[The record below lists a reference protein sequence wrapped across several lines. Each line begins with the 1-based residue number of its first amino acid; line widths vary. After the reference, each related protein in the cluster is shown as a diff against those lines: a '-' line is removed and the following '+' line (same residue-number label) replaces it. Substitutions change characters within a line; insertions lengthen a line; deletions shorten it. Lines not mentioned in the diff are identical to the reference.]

1 MRQDLKSESLSSKNR
16 LDLKKFH
23 ENKNE
28 TLDQENEL
36 DLDKCHLDLNDK
48 KCCPDR

>member
-1 MRQDLKSESLSSKNR
+1 MKNR

-23 ENKNE
+23 ENENE